1 MFFFNKKEPV
11 REIWEEVNLGQV
23 KGWQCTPFL
32 KSPNV
37 KHLFTGK
44 SGDFNLAKHRP
55 TVFPDKG
62 VDKNRETLCKLLSIN
77 YENLVV
83 LPLTHSDTVLDLKY
97 DTKEILPSD
106 AVITT
111 LTNIPLLVTYADCVP
126 ILLYAEDKKVLGI
139 VHAGWKGTAANIVE
153 KTVLAMSEN
162 YQVRPSQITAAI
174 GPAIGQKNYEVDEDV
189 AKKLSDACESDEI
202 LDRLGK
208 KPKADLKLANKLQL
222 EKCGVMKIYVTEL
235 DTASNHAKLYSHR
248 IQPTRGGRQG
258 LIACLV

>member
-1 MFFFNKKEPV
+1 MFFLKKKQEV
-11 REIWEEVNLGQV
+11 RDIWEEVNLGQV

-32 KSPNV
+32 NFANL

-62 VDKNRETLCKLLSIN
+62 VDKNRETLCKLLNLS

-83 LPLTHSDTVLDLKY
+83 LPLTHSDVVLDLKH
-97 DTKEILPSD
+97 DTKEILPAD

-111 LTNIPLLVTYADCVP
+111 LVNIPLLVTYADCVP

-139 VHAGWKGTAANIVE
+139 VHAGWRGTAAKIVE
-153 KTVLAMSEN
+153 KTIVAMSEN

-189 AKKLSDACESDEI
+189 AKQLVDACGSEEI
-202 LDRLGK
+202 VSRVNK
-208 KPKADLKLANKLQL
+208 KPKVDLKLANKLQL
-222 EKCGVMKIYVTEL
+222 EQCGVMKIFITEL
-235 DTASNHAKLYSHR
+235 DTASNHSKLYSHR